1 MRRLLVSLIVIVFS
15 FSKAY
20 AQLLSWAPAFVKD
33 NDNIVITVDA
43 AKGNLGLFNYASPN
57 EVYVHTGVITNLSSS
72 GTNWRYTRNF
82 GTPDNQVFNTA
93 IPQLKA
99 TSLGGNKY
107 SFSITNIRSYY
118 GVPAGET
125 ILKIAILFRSAN
137 GGAVQRNANAD
148 DMYVPVYGTA
158 VAVRFSEPF
167 FQPLYI
173 SLPEPI
179 NKQVGDNISVT
190 AISNIS
196 ADMKLYLN
204 GTQIQSATGVTTISA
219 NPALTVTGSQ
229 EIVAEAFANSITKY
243 DTLRFFVSNS
253 PVVAPL
259 PAGARD
265 GINYHANNTSATLVL
280 YAPGKNRVAV
290 IGEVAGNNWT
300 EQAAYQLNKTPDGN
314 YWWITLSGLTPANEY
329 AFQYLVDGNLKIADP
344 YSEKILHPV
353 DDAFIS
359 GVTYPG
365 LKAYPVGQSGII
377 SVLQTAEPT
386 YTWRNNTFTRPDK
399 KSLVIYELLLR
410 DIVAAHDWNT
420 LRDTLNYLQNLG
432 INAIEIMPV
441 NEFGGNVGW
450 GYNPEFFLAPDKYY
464 GTKNS
469 LKRFID
475 SCHSRGIAV
484 IMDVALNHATGACPL
499 AALYW
504 NSATNNPAANNPW
517 FNETARHPFNV
528 FNDFNH
534 ESLATRYFSSRVIEH
549 WLTQYKIDGF
559 RFDLSKGF
567 TQVNSGSDVNAWSAF
582 DATRIAIWK
591 RYYDTMQLK
600 SPGSIA
606 ILEHFAANNEEIELS
621 NYGMLLW
628 ANNTFNF
635 QEAAMGF
642 IPNSN
647 FEGNL
652 FTARTWAQPH
662 LVGFM
667 ESHDEERL
675 MYKNINF
682 GNASASYNTRDITT
696 GLKRIEE
703 CAAFFLSMPGPKMI
717 WQFGELGYDYPI
729 NYCTNGSVN
738 TTCRLDPK
746 PIKWDYLQDLYRKR
760 LYNVFSSMNKLR
772 AHPLFKNNFTS
783 NRVTQ
788 SLSDAVKWMK
798 LTTDT
803 SNILVVGNFDV
814 VAANG
819 SITFQNAGTWYDY
832 LTGTTITAT
841 GSAQTVSLQPGE
853 YHVYVNRNV
862 VNIVPT
868 GVSNLPM
875 INNLLQPVIYPNP
888 VSNNSFIG
896 FTLEKRTNVQID
908 LFNYSGQK
916 IHSVYNGTLPKGR
929 QTIPLF
935 NSTNYL
941 KTGAGYFVKII
952 TADGFGTVKFISVK

>member
-1 MRRLLVSLIVIVFS
+1 MRRLLVSLLVILFS
-15 FSKAY
+15 FSK
-20 AQLLSWAPAFVKD
+20 
-33 NDNIVITVDA
+33 
-43 AKGNLGLFNYASPN
+43 
-57 EVYVHTGVITNLSSS
+57 VYVHTGVITNLSTSA
-72 GTNWRYTRNF
+72 TNWRYTRNF

-93 IPQLKA
+93 IAQLKA
-99 TSLGGNKY
+99 TSLGNNKY
-107 SFSITNIRSYY
+107 SFPITNIRSYY

-125 ILKIAILFRSAN
+125 ILRIAILFRSAN
-137 GGAVQRNANAD
+137 GGVVQRNANAA
-148 DMYVPVYGTA
+148 DMYVPVYSTT

-167 FQPLYI
+167 FQPLYTPV
-173 SLPEPI
+173 PEPI

-219 NPALTVTGSQ
+219 NPALTLTGSQ
-229 EIVAEAFANSITKY
+229 EIVAEAFAGSVTKY
-243 DTLRFFVSNS
+243 DTLRFFVSNA

-259 PAGARD
+259 PAGVRD
-265 GINYHANNTSATLVL
+265 GINYHANNTSVTLVL
-280 YAPGKNRVAV
+280 YAPGKSRVAV
-290 IGEVAGNNWT
+290 IGEVASNNWT
-300 EQAAYQLNKTPDGN
+300 EQSAYQLNKTPDGN

-359 GVTYPG
+359 PVTYPG
-365 LKAYPVGQSGII
+365 LKTYPPGQSGII
-377 SVLQTAEPT
+377 SVLQTAEPS
-386 YTWRNNTFTRPDK
+386 YTWRNNTFNRPDK
-399 KSLVIYELLLR
+399 KSLVIYELLMR
-410 DIVAAHDWNT
+410 DLIAAHDWNT
-420 LRDTLNYLQNLG
+420 LRDSLNYLQNLG
-432 INAIEIMPV
+432 INAIEIMPL
-441 NEFGGNVGW
+441 NEFGGNEGW

-475 SCHSRGIAV
+475 TCHSRGIAV
-484 IMDVALNHATGACPL
+484 IMDIALNHATGACPL

-534 ESLATRYFSSRVIEH
+534 QSLATRYFSSRVIEH

-567 TQVNSGSDVNAWSAF
+567 TQVNSGSDVNAWSAY
-582 DATRIAIWK
+582 DASRIAIWK

-606 ILEHFAANNEEIELS
+606 ILEHFAANSEEIELS

-628 ANNTFNF
+628 GNNTFNF
-635 QEAAMGF
+635 QEAAMGY

-675 MYKNINF
+675 IYKNVQF
-682 GNASASYNTRDITT
+682 GNSSGSYNTRDITT
-696 GLKRIEE
+696 ALKRVEE
-703 CAAFFLSMPGPKMI
+703 CAAFFLTMPGPKMI
-717 WQFGELGYDYPI
+717 WQFGELGYDYSI
-729 NYCTNGSVN
+729 NYCTNGTVN

-760 LYNVFSSMNKLR
+760 LYNVFSSLNKLR

-788 SLSDAVKWMK
+788 SLTDPVKWMK

-814 VAANG
+814 VALPV

-832 LTGTTITAT
+832 LTGATITAT
-841 GSAQTVSLQPGE
+841 GAAQAVALQPGE

-862 VNIVPT
+862 VNVVPT
-868 GVSNLPM
+868 GVSNLPL
-875 INNLLQPVIYPNP
+875 INNLLQPVVYPNP
-888 VSNNSFIG
+888 VSNNSFIE

-916 IHSVYNGTLPKGR
+916 INSVYNGVLAKGR

-952 TADGFGTVKFISVK
+952 TTEGFGAVKFIAVK